1 MILKNRNDTLYLY
14 HQAHRSVRR
23 ILPLLTQRASIIG
36 FPWDTGAKGKRVR
49 RAGEE
54 GERAGYHFP
63 GSEWIITQL
72 SEPQDGA
79 RRQSWVAFSFSCWPL
94 CRCCQAGRE
103 TKVVNNLL
111 IPHCDD
117 LVCLGFESWSEG
129 SSVSVTWPL
138 NLRPPRRCCDDVSY
152 PHQSPKC
159 QLCPLGR
166 RTHALLVSA
175 EGPRGCCCLSCLRGS
190 VEMPLPENPVVTPQT
205 EVAGGGVQKISITL
219 IFKMNK
225 PSVMHTQGTQACL
238 MMQANTF
245 MSAIYQSHLTTIV
258 DFI

>member
-1 MILKNRNDTLYLY
+1 MPDASQK
-14 HQAHRSVRR
+14 RR
-23 ILPLLTQRASIIG
+23 PLVWGQRVQ
-36 FPWDTGAKGKRVR
+36 DTGSIPDELGFEVKIPFLVLLRG
-49 RAGEE
+49 GHHH
-54 GERAGYHFP
+54 Y
-63 GSEWIITQL
+63 
-72 SEPQDGA
+72 
-79 RRQSWVAFSFSCWPL
+79 L
-94 CRCCQAGRE
+94 CFTGRE